1 MINFP
6 ESLPFLGLAS
16 NNCTYT
22 TSHTRKKDL
31 LQIFFRR
38 PSFNNNFCF
47 IYFPLTYHTSSGFLD
62 VHRSECM
69 WFCFCFNLSPSCSS
83 VFIFSP
89 SLLVTVKVYVCFFL
103 FCLYSPFCPFCFVWC
118 CLCCSSIFFI
128 SQQSFR
134 SLLLTFL
141 PISSSSSRLYSLWY
155 LEWYTKRKRKKQSK
169 LAPSVCLCF
178 STFASLCVKLRAS
191 TVSVSML
198 FGFPIV

>member
-47 IYFPLTYHTSSGFLD
+47 IYFPLTYRTSSGFLD

-89 SLLVTVKVYVCFFL
+89 SLLVTVKVYVCFFVFAYTRRFAPFVL
-103 FCLYSPFCPFCFVWC
+103 FDVVCAVLRSSLFLSKVFDLYFWPF
-118 CLCCSSIFFI
+118 
-128 SQQSFR
+128 
-134 SLLLTFL
+134 SLYLLPLLVYILSDT
-141 PISSSSSRLYSLWY
+141 
-155 LEWYTKRKRKKQSK
+155 
-169 LAPSVCLCF
+169 
-178 STFASLCVKLRAS
+178 
-191 TVSVSML
+191 
-198 FGFPIV
+198 

>member
-22 TSHTRKKDL
+22 TSHNRKKDL
-31 LQIFFRR
+31 LQIFFHR

-47 IYFPLTYHTSSGFLD
+47 IYFPLTYRTSSGFSRCASFRMHVIL
-62 VHRSECM
+62 
-69 WFCFCFNLSPSCSS
+69 FFCFNLSPSCSS

-89 SLLVTVKVYVCFFL
+89 SLLVTVKVYVCFFVFAYTRRFAPFVL
-103 FCLYSPFCPFCFVWC
+103 FDVVCAVR
-118 CLCCSSIFFI
+118 SIFFI

-141 PISSSSSRLYSLWY
+141 SLHHPPLLVY
-155 LEWYTKRKRKKQSK
+155 ILSDT
-169 LAPSVCLCF
+169 
-178 STFASLCVKLRAS
+178 
-191 TVSVSML
+191 
-198 FGFPIV
+198 

>member
-22 TSHTRKKDL
+22 TSHTRKK
-31 LQIFFRR
+31 IFCK
-38 PSFNNNFCF
+38 SFSVVPHLIIISVLF
-47 IYFPLTYHTSSGFLD
+47 ISHWRTTSSGFLD

-89 SLLVTVKVYVCFFL
+89 SLLITVKVYVCFFL
-103 FCLYSPFCPFCFVWC
+103 FCLYSPFCPFCFVWY

-141 PISSSSSRLYSLWY
+141 PISSSFI
-155 LEWYTKRKRKKQSK
+155 
-169 LAPSVCLCF
+169 F
-178 STFASLCVKLRAS
+178 SPILRMIHKTEKEKTIKTCS
-191 TVSVSML
+191 
-198 FGFPIV
+198 